1 MKTLYVDVYFFIN
14 FTIDLL
20 ALYFSSIFCKIP
32 IAIHRLIISSLL
44 GAAYAV
50 AAVVFVIDAQKIYL
64 VSATVLLLMIVI
76 VSNKISVYRKLKYAV
91 AFLLFEILIGGL
103 VYYGYCLLDRL
114 FENAENIKPGSENR
128 NLLILSL
135 IILLSIGVLK
145 LTVSFLGSVRSEKN
159 VKLIISCF
167 NKEYVFDGLVD
178 TGNLAVDPMDKTP
191 VMLING
197 KLCKRMFGFE
207 DLNIDGLSSYRMD
220 FGKRLRIIPVSF
232 GGNKKI
238 LYGIKPDYAY
248 AVIGKKNEEIKV
260 VVAVNSEEDNFGGYD
275 ALIPLAALEDIFYG
289 NH

>member
-20 ALYFSSIFCKIP
+20 ALYFASIFCKTP
-32 IAIHRLIISSLL
+32 TAIHRLIFSSFV
-44 GAAYAV
+44 GAVYAV
-50 AAVVFVIDAQKIYL
+50 IGVVFVIDTKITYL
-64 VSATVLLLMIVI
+64 LSITVFSLMVII
-76 VSNKISVYRKLKYAV
+76 VSKNISAYRKLKYAV
-91 AFLLFEILIGGL
+91 AFLLFEVLIGGL

-114 FENAENIKPGSENR
+114 FENAEYIKPGGENR

-135 IILLSIGVLK
+135 IVLLSIGVLK

-159 VKLIISCF
+159 ARLIISCF
-167 NKEYVFDGLVD
+167 SKEFSFDALVD
-178 TGNLAVDPMDKTP
+178 SGNLAVDPLDKTP

-197 KLCKRMFGFE
+197 KLSKKIFGSE
-207 DLNIDGLSSYRMD
+207 VINIDGLSSRMID
-220 FGKRLRIIPVSF
+220 FRKRLRIIPVSF

-248 AVIGKKNEEIKV
+248 AIIGKKNEEIKV
-260 VVAVNSEEDNFGGYD
+260 VVAVNSDEENFGGYD

>member
-1 MKTLYVDVYFFIN
+1 MKTLYVDVYFLIN

-20 ALYFSSIFCKIP
+20 ALYFASIFCKIS
-32 IAIHRLIISSLL
+32 IAIHRLIFSSLL

-50 AAVVFVIDAQKIYL
+50 AGAVFVIAAPKIHL
-64 VSATVLLLMIVI
+64 LSATVLLLMIII
-76 VSNKISVYRKLKYAV
+76 VSNKISVYRKLKYTV

-114 FENAENIKPGSENR
+114 FENAEHIKPGSENR

-135 IILLSIGVLK
+135 IVLLSIGVLK

-167 NKEYVFDGLVD
+167 NKEYVFEGLVD
-178 TGNLAVDPMDKTP
+178 SGNLAVDPMDKTP

-260 VVAVNSEEDNFGGYD
+260 VIAVNSEEDNFGGYD

>member
-1 MKTLYVDVYFFIN
+1 MKTLYIDVYFFIN

-50 AAVVFVIDAQKIYL
+50 AAVVFVIDAPKIYL

-91 AFLLFEILIGGL
+91 AFLLSEILIGGL

-114 FENAENIKPGSENR
+114 FENAEYTKPGSENR

-135 IILLSIGVLK
+135 IVLLSIGVLK

-159 VKLIISCF
+159 AKLILSCF
-167 NKEYVFDGLVD
+167 NKEFVFDALVD
-178 TGNLAVDPMDKTP
+178 SGNLAVDPLDKTP
-191 VMLING
+191 VILING
-197 KLCKRMFGFE
+197 KLSKRIFGSE
-207 DLNIDGLSSYRMD
+207 NLNIDGLSSYRFD
-220 FGKRLRIIPVSF
+220 LGKRLRIIPVSF
-232 GGNKKI
+232 CGNKKI

-248 AVIGKKNEEIKV
+248 AVIGKKNEKIKV
-260 VVAVNSEEDNFGGYD
+260 VIAVNSEEDNFGGYD
-275 ALIPLAALEDIFYG
+275 ALIPLSALEDVFYG